1 MGAAACDALE
11 RDGNSLEG
19 AFGSRS
25 RRGLARGGHPALE
38 RGGVPLEG
46 RRGDRPTSEA
56 DLYRG
61 CVVPIER
68 SGVLPEG
75 G

>member
-1 MGAAACDALE
+1 MGAAAHDAHE

-25 RRGLARGGHPALE
+25 RRGLSRGGRPAVE

-46 RRGDRPTSEA
+46 RPPLEQDGSP
-56 DLYRG
+56 L
-61 CVVPIER
+61 
-68 SGVLPEG
+68 EG
-75 G
+75 AIDP